1 MSKNNRNRNNNGP
14 RREEVFNDAEIFAT
28 CEFKKFY
35 KKNKKKSGWDS
46 KKEAKKEF
54 FDLLM
59 EKFPTVIYWM
69 LREGFKRD
77 QKTKEIA
84 DGILEKFS
92 DKDFV
97 KRLTKKVQK
106 GEDYRNLELFPIFL
120 REAIKRTSE
129 KNAKL
134 RSEGKT
140 KEMVS
145 LDIYY
150 DLIDELVGKK
160 IKKLV
165 KAGVNKDIARNLR
178 EVIPCENALRYSTSF
193 RIKEVFDVLY
203 SAAKTIVKH
212 VIPNEYWTD
221 LIVIALLE
229 KKEFY
234 GGLNDSQKKFYVDV
248 TNWIFKTMNEM
259 EVQDIQ
265 EILRLYVAGRKRD
278 DANGRDCNRR
288 YSLSTLGENEYKNIV
303 TCIKAMIVKDPT
315 IEKFM

>member
-1 MSKNNRNRNNNGP
+1 MSKNNRNRNNGP
-14 RREEVFNDAEIFAT
+14 RREDVFNDAEIFAT

-129 KNAKL
+129 KNANSDL
-134 RSEGKT
+134 
-140 KEMVS
+140 KERPKRWFP
-145 LDIYY
+145 
-150 DLIDELVGKK
+150 LI
-160 IKKLV
+160 
-165 KAGVNKDIARNLR
+165 
-178 EVIPCENALRYSTSF
+178 
-193 RIKEVFDVLY
+193 
-203 SAAKTIVKH
+203 
-212 VIPNEYWTD
+212 
-221 LIVIALLE
+221 
-229 KKEFY
+229 
-234 GGLNDSQKKFYVDV
+234 
-248 TNWIFKTMNEM
+248 
-259 EVQDIQ
+259 
-265 EILRLYVAGRKRD
+265 
-278 DANGRDCNRR
+278 
-288 YSLSTLGENEYKNIV
+288 
-303 TCIKAMIVKDPT
+303 CIMI
-315 IEKFM
+315 

>member
-84 DGILEKFS
+84 DGILDKFS

-106 GEDYRNLELFPIFL
+106 GEDYRNLELFQSSYVKLLNVPV
-120 REAIKRTSE
+120 KRMPNSD
-129 KNAKL
+129 L
-134 RSEGKT
+134 
-140 KEMVS
+140 KERP
-145 LDIYY
+145 
-150 DLIDELVGKK
+150 K
-160 IKKLV
+160 
-165 KAGVNKDIARNLR
+165 RWF
-178 EVIPCENALRYSTSF
+178 P
-193 RIKEVFDVLY
+193 
-203 SAAKTIVKH
+203 
-212 VIPNEYWTD
+212 
-221 LIVIALLE
+221 
-229 KKEFY
+229 
-234 GGLNDSQKKFYVDV
+234 
-248 TNWIFKTMNEM
+248 WIFTM
-259 EVQDIQ
+259 I
-265 EILRLYVAGRKRD
+265 
-278 DANGRDCNRR
+278 
-288 YSLSTLGENEYKNIV
+288 
-303 TCIKAMIVKDPT
+303 
-315 IEKFM
+315 